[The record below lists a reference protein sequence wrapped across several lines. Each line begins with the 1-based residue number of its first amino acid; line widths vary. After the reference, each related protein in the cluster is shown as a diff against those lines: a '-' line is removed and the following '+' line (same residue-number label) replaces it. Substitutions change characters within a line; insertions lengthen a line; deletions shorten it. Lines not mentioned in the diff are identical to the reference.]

1 MTFEEVFESPAQDY
15 LAYLAYCR
23 EKARREEIAIKREAA
38 KYRR

>member
-15 LAYLAYCR
+15 LAYLSYIR
-23 EKARREEIAIKREAA
+23 ERERRDKIIAQREAA